1 MKDKEKEVKQEC
13 CCEEQCNCGDECTCD
28 ETCNCTEE
36 CNCDNTCSCDEKCD
50 CGENCECTEENH
62 CGCGGKCNHEE
73 PEKKE
78 KKKKKDKHMDKLNE
92 AYNMISEL
100 EDRLLREKAELVNY
114 RKRKEE
120 ETSRMLKY
128 SNEDLVKSLL
138 PIVDNFERAI
148 NMDDDNLEDEV
159 SKFLSGFK
167 MLYCNLVN
175 TLEKYG
181 VKAIDGANKPFDPTY
196 HQAIMTEP
204 REDVESEMVIEVLQ
218 KGYLLKD
225 KVIRPAMVKVSE

>member
-1 MKDKEKEVKQEC
+1 MEKEKEKC
-13 CCEEQCNCGDECTCD
+13 TCEEKCECNEECTCGD
-28 ETCNCTEE
+28 DCNCTEE
-36 CNCDNTCSCDEKCD
+36 DN
-50 CGENCECTEENH
+50 

-73 PEKKE
+73 KKDKKE
-78 KKKKKDKHMDKLNE
+78 KKKKEKHEDKLNE

-100 EDRLLREKAELVNY
+100 EDKLLREKAELVNY

-120 ETSRMLKY
+120 ETSRMLMY
-128 SNEDLVKSLL
+128 SNEDLAKSLL

-148 NMDDDNLEDEV
+148 NMDDDNLDDEV

-167 MLYCNLVN
+167 MIYCNLIN

-196 HQAIMTEP
+196 HQAIMTEK
-204 REDVESEMVIEVLQ
+204 RDGVEPEMVIEVLQ

>member
-1 MKDKEKEVKQEC
+1 MEKEKCECNEQTKQKC
-13 CCEEQCNCGDECTCD
+13 TCEEKCECDKECTCED
-28 ETCNCTEE
+28 ECNCT
-36 CNCDNTCSCDEKCD
+36 S
-50 CGENCECTEENH
+50 EEN
-62 CGCGGKCNHEE
+62 CGCGGKCNHEKKD
-73 PEKKE
+73 KKE
-78 KKKKKDKHMDKLNE
+78 KKKKDKHEDKLNE

-100 EDRLLREKAELVNY
+100 EDKLLREKAELVNY

-120 ETSRMLKY
+120 ETSRMLMY
-128 SNEDLVKSLL
+128 SNEELAKSLL

-148 NMDDDNLEDEV
+148 NMDDENLEDEV
-159 SKFLSGFK
+159 SKFLAGFK
-167 MLYCNLVN
+167 MIYCNLIN

-196 HQAIMTEP
+196 HQAIMTEK
-204 REDVESEMVIEVLQ
+204 RDGVEPEMVIEVLQ

>member
-1 MKDKEKEVKQEC
+1 MEKEKCQ
-13 CCEEQCNCGDECTCD
+13 CEECTCEENCECNEECTCGED
-28 ETCNCTEE
+28 CNCTEE
-36 CNCDNTCSCDEKCD
+36 DN
-50 CGENCECTEENH
+50 
-62 CGCGGKCNHEE
+62 CGCGGKCNHE
-73 PEKKE
+73 KK
-78 KKKKKDKHMDKLNE
+78 KDKKKKDKHEDKLNE

-100 EDRLLREKAELVNY
+100 EDKLLREKAELVNY

-120 ETSRMLKY
+120 ETSRMLMY
-128 SNEDLVKSLL
+128 SNEDLAKSLL

-159 SKFLSGFK
+159 SKFLAGFK
-167 MLYCNLVN
+167 MIYCNLIN

-196 HQAIMTEP
+196 HQAIMTEK
-204 REDVESEMVIEVLQ
+204 RDGVEPEMVIEVLQ